1 MEDVDLFSYCFFF
14 AVQLLY
20 LDKQR
25 YDRFFITSRETM
37 AAVNVVLI
45 LSFFSRGVYQLLAL
59 AHLYTMPVIN
69 LMVLL
74 RTPLLFL

>member
-1 MEDVDLFSYCFFF
+1 
-14 AVQLLY
+14 
-20 LDKQR
+20 
-25 YDRFFITSRETM
+25 M

-69 LMVLL
+69 LMVSTLLL